1 MKNFLSQL
9 FTSSNHS
16 DQSSSAMSRCK
27 VFVGLGNP
35 TAEYAA
41 TKHNVG
47 FMLADRLAAKL
58 SAENWRERFN
68 ALVAESF
75 LDGEKILLVK
85 PQTFMNLSG
94 EAVGPLMNFYKLDVK
109 NLVVA
114 HDDMD
119 LPLGTIRLRPKGSG
133 GGHHGVE
140 SIIQHLGGQQ
150 NFPRVRIGVGRPPK
164 DWTVNHHVLSPFT
177 AEDAQK
183 ISAALDELVPAV
195 LCIFQEGIDQA
206 MNKFNP
212 KRKKISETAHNESDN
227 CSNC

>member
-1 MKNFLSQL
+1 MKI
-9 FTSSNHS
+9 
-16 DQSSSAMSRCK
+16 
-27 VFVGLGNP
+27 FVGLGNP
-35 TAEYAA
+35 TPEYAA

-47 FMLADRLAAKL
+47 FMLADRLADELAA
-58 SAENWRERFN
+58 SAWRERFN
-68 ALVAESF
+68 ALTAETF
-75 LDGEKILLVK
+75 LDGEKILFVK

-94 EAVGPLMNFYKLDVK
+94 EAVAPLMNFYKLDAAD
-109 NLVVA
+109 LTVA

-119 LPLGTIRLRPKGSG
+119 LPLGMIRLRPKGSG

-140 SIIQHLGGQQ
+140 SIIQHLGGEK

-177 AEDAQK
+177 PQDAQK

>member
-1 MKNFLSQL
+1 MKI
-9 FTSSNHS
+9 
-16 DQSSSAMSRCK
+16 
-27 VFVGLGNP
+27 FVGLGNP
-35 TAEYAA
+35 TPEYAA

-47 FMLADRLAAKL
+47 FMLADMLADKLAADT
-58 SAENWRERFN
+58 WREKFN

-75 LDGEKILLVK
+75 YNGEKILIVK

-94 EAVGPLMNFYKLDVK
+94 EAVAPLMNFYKLDVE
-109 NLVVA
+109 NLTVA

-140 SIIQHLGGQQ
+140 SIIQHLGGKQ

-164 DWTVNHHVLSPFT
+164 NWSVNSHVLSPFT
-177 AEDAQK
+177 QDDADK
-183 ISAALDELVPAV
+183 ISVALKELVPAV
-195 LCIFQEGIDQA
+195 LCIFSEGIEQA

-212 KRKKISETAHNESDN
+212 KRKHHEDN
-227 CSNC
+227 GIDS